1 MTLKKRLL
9 ALCMAVVMVF
19 SLCSISAFAAAPTDD
34 KQPVVIGRYDA
45 PLSEC
50 LEPGMAMQVGI
61 ANVRVNSYATYDKN
75 DGVQVH
81 VELYVPW
88 YSSPKPEFTGMT
100 GNVKLT
106 MNGQSTSKYFSEVAT
121 GDETI
126 STDVDTGR
134 KASSGTSGTVFDS
147 GTAVALNALANGGQF
162 SISYDITIP

>member
-61 ANVRVNSYATYDKN
+61 ANVRVNSYATYDMLALISSSMTSPLDSPGYILWKN
-75 DGVQVH
+75 SALVDIATPQSMQMQGNF
-81 VELYVPW
+81 W
-88 YSSPKPEFTGMT
+88 SSAIRVM
-100 GNVKLT
+100 LWLAR
-106 MNGQSTSKYFSEVAT
+106 YFWN
-121 GDETI
+121 
-126 STDVDTGR
+126 R
-134 KASSGTSGTVFDS
+134 
-147 GTAVALNALANGGQF
+147 
-162 SISYDITIP
+162 

>member
-61 ANVRVNSYATYDKN
+61 ANVRVNSYATYDIIKSDKIPFFKRFLRN
-75 DGVQVH
+75 FPVALLVSKIRDRFLIVRTEEPLWQSLKRPS
-81 VELYVPW
+81 ET
-88 YSSPKPEFTGMT
+88 KI
-100 GNVKLT
+100 LT
-106 MNGQSTSKYFSEVAT
+106 SCFGSWKMKS
-121 GDETI
+121 
-126 STDVDTGR
+126 R
-134 KASSGTSGTVFDS
+134 
-147 GTAVALNALANGGQF
+147 TAVGRQ
-162 SISYDITIP
+162 I